1 MVSVEEVEEVWD
13 AGGWDETVRDC
24 ILDVMEE
31 VGSDSDV
38 FFRGDDCLVFC
49 FFGSGGLEI

>member
-1 MVSVEEVEEVWD
+1 MSVEEVEEVWD